1 MDTPDLSNLNLP
13 EKEQKILESAIRVFS
28 EKGFSAAT
36 TSEIAKSAGIAEGTI
51 FRYFKTKKD
60 ILRGIL
66 IHTISILSK
75 SLVIGSIEKIL
86 VEAEG
91 KDLRTVLKE
100 LVLDR
105 MKLVDKVF
113 PMARVILTEALF
125 HEDVREAIY
134 ENIITKAVEMFGKFH
149 KIMVEKGM
157 MRSDIDAQTL
167 LRSIM
172 GNLAVLIAQRKLFGD
187 KFEVKD
193 LDQELD
199 KMIDVV
205 MYGLAGNGAPNSK

>member
-75 SLVIGSIEKIL
+75 SLVIGSIEKIF